1 MWGNVAT
8 GVNIPQT
15 DESNTNIT
23 YSASDATDLSV
34 KDASNIR
41 LSAVNTDVNGPR
53 FARPSTVAGTAGNDA
68 YNCWNPI
75 AISILTDAG
84 DGVQAADNSSIRGAY
99 DNWWE
104 EPGLTDYK
112 EQYMGEGYM
121 RYAGPRNE
129 DGTQANKPIDIGVY
143 EYQYNPKFSNMD
155 TIYVATSESGLADGT
170 SWSNATSDL
179 RGALVALANPDGGES
194 KNKAVL
200 VKAGSYTSSLLSAQ
214 VAFPVSLSSTDFG
227 TSLTIKGSYNESG
240 LQDFSQ
246 PTIITTQENK
256 VNTTNILMGIATT
269 ADKPVNIDGFTF
281 INKNP
286 NGGTGMHANSSGGEI
301 TIKQLAFRGNK
312 GNGLQVENGNNG
324 PILIANTLFA
334 DGGTGLADANDKVTV
349 VNATFANNSTDVT
362 GTGYRMYN
370 SVSWNNGT
378 QSLPDGNNNKNIAA
392 GTDNTDIKQ
401 GPNFID
407 PDNTDIYS
415 RDYRIRP
422 SMTLLNQGGNDN
434 YTNTIHVAALDNE
447 KDLANNARLVDGT
460 IDVGAYE
467 YEAALQPIIYV
478 KADLTGDLD
487 GNSWATALNDLQGA
501 IDLAGIYA
509 ATHDEE
515 KGYVFVH
522 SNYNNDGNI
531 RVQLD
536 NTYVY
541 GTMNDETSTYTETEN
556 IVSDLLSKRKGLLE
570 SNNRSTLNSVTLAA
584 ESTVDGFEIDNTA
597 TVNNGYLSTSIINNG
612 ANGQA
617 DGILYNS
624 LVTGDVQSVK
634 AINVTATGSTEN
646 VAAGSENNIDN
657 STANQYVTDE
667 YWNHQLMETSDY
679 IDAGN
684 ENPTLECIKMVRHSR
699 DLIGNARI
707 RNAVDNGCFETWNII
722 SNDTIT
728 TTDKPIGKSVVYVRR
743 GYELKIEKAD
753 NGTLVYNDAN
763 AFNPGFLLLEHQAG
777 LRGCGN
783 HISLD
788 NFAVERDVKAND
800 ANMFVAPF
808 NVIRTENADGLTF
821 KRYSGRTRAGYDYK
835 FDETDGKAWITTS
848 SQITFGNTEGVLVEN
863 TTDNDKTLRLYGNS
877 YEEDGSTKSVQLAK
891 YNFNDPWSSEE
902 SSGNR
907 FTHKENMSWNL
918 FGSPFLCAL
927 NYNDME
933 YGRVI
938 YGYAANGSYVTVNT
952 EGNNGHIPAFDAV
965 FTQTATLKD
974 NETVNITP
982 LSDREGTAYASTQ
995 NLAIALKAVNANN
1008 EGSDV
1013 AEADD
1018 ILELNAVPAEE
1029 SRSDFDISGD
1039 GVKWMSTSGKPQLY
1053 AVRNSA
1059 RYSLLSAVSEEEVI
1073 TIGFTASKA
1082 DSYEFEA
1089 LNNENYQTVEL
1100 TDHKTGKTVDLKTTN
1115 YIFNQEENTNTD
1127 NRFTLRF
1134 ISSGANSVEATGV
1147 KIELLDNRRVRISG
1161 LRENDRIQIYDTSG
1175 VLEMRHIAK
1184 KDEYVF
1190 SLQPGIH
1197 IIDVRAGQKK
1207 RAASK
1212 IIVQ

>member
-1 MWGNVAT
+1 
-8 GVNIPQT
+8 
-15 DESNTNIT
+15 
-23 YSASDATDLSV
+23 
-34 KDASNIR
+34 
-41 LSAVNTDVNGPR
+41 
-53 FARPSTVAGTAGNDA
+53 
-68 YNCWNPI
+68 
-75 AISILTDAG
+75 
-84 DGVQAADNSSIRGAY
+84 
-99 DNWWE
+99 
-104 EPGLTDYK
+104 
-112 EQYMGEGYM
+112 
-121 RYAGPRNE
+121 
-129 DGTQANKPIDIGVY
+129 
-143 EYQYNPKFSNMD
+143 
-155 TIYVATSESGLADGT
+155 
-170 SWSNATSDL
+170 
-179 RGALVALANPDGGES
+179 
-194 KNKAVL
+194 
-200 VKAGSYTSSLLSAQ
+200 
-214 VAFPVSLSSTDFG
+214 
-227 TSLTIKGSYNESG
+227 
-240 LQDFSQ
+240 
-246 PTIITTQENK
+246 
-256 VNTTNILMGIATT
+256 
-269 ADKPVNIDGFTF
+269 
-281 INKNP
+281 
-286 NGGTGMHANSSGGEI
+286 
-301 TIKQLAFRGNK
+301 
-312 GNGLQVENGNNG
+312 
-324 PILIANTLFA
+324 
-334 DGGTGLADANDKVTV
+334 
-349 VNATFANNSTDVT
+349 
-362 GTGYRMYN
+362 
-370 SVSWNNGT
+370 
-378 QSLPDGNNNKNIAA
+378 
-392 GTDNTDIKQ
+392 
-401 GPNFID
+401 
-407 PDNTDIYS
+407 
-415 RDYRIRP
+415 
-422 SMTLLNQGGNDN
+422 MTLLNQGCNDN
-434 YTNTIHVAALDNE
+434 YTTHVVALDNE

-487 GNSWATALNDLQGA
+487 GNSWATALDDLQGA
-501 IDLAGIYA
+501 VDLAGIYA
-509 ATHDEE
+509 QSHEGE
-515 KGYVFVH
+515 NGYVFVH
-522 SNYNNDGNI
+522 NNYNDEKEIRISLGN
-531 RVQLD
+531 
-536 NTYVY
+536 TKVY
-541 GTMNDETSTYTETEN
+541 GGMNDETSDTGTEN
-556 IVSDLLSKRKGLLE
+556 IVNDLIGKRRGVLE
-570 SNNRSTLNSVTLAA
+570 SNRRSTLGSISINANSV
-584 ESTVDGFEIDNTA
+584 VDGFEITGTA
-597 TVNNGYLSTSIINNG
+597 SVNDGILSTSIADNG
-612 ANGQA
+612 VSGRENGM
-617 DGILYNS
+617 LYNTF
-624 LVTGDVQSVK
+624 VTGDVADVK
-634 AINVTATGSTEN
+634 AINVTATGSTAN
-646 VAAGSENNIDN
+646 AANESTNNISGAQAN
-657 STANQYVTDE
+657 SYVTDPL
-667 YWNHQLMETSDY
+667 WNYQLAETSAD
-679 IDAGN
+679 INAGN
-684 ENPTLECIKMVRHSR
+684 NDPTLECIKMVRHSR

-743 GYELKIEKAD
+743 GNELKIEKAD

-788 NFAVERDVKAND
+788 NFAVERYVKANN

-808 NVIRTENADGLTF
+808 NVILKENADGLTF

-835 FDETDGKAWITTS
+835 FDETDGIAWTQDN
-848 SQITFGNTEGVLVEN
+848 QITFGNTEGVLVEN
-863 TTDNDKTLRLYGNS
+863 TTENDKTLRLYGNS

-918 FGSPFLCAL
+918 FGSPVLCAL

>member
-1 MWGNVAT
+1 M
-8 GVNIPQT
+8 
-15 DESNTNIT
+15 
-23 YSASDATDLSV
+23 
-34 KDASNIR
+34 
-41 LSAVNTDVNGPR
+41 
-53 FARPSTVAGTAGNDA
+53 
-68 YNCWNPI
+68 
-75 AISILTDAG
+75 
-84 DGVQAADNSSIRGAY
+84 
-99 DNWWE
+99 
-104 EPGLTDYK
+104 
-112 EQYMGEGYM
+112 
-121 RYAGPRNE
+121 
-129 DGTQANKPIDIGVY
+129 
-143 EYQYNPKFSNMD
+143 
-155 TIYVATSESGLADGT
+155 
-170 SWSNATSDL
+170 
-179 RGALVALANPDGGES
+179 
-194 KNKAVL
+194 
-200 VKAGSYTSSLLSAQ
+200 
-214 VAFPVSLSSTDFG
+214 
-227 TSLTIKGSYNESG
+227 
-240 LQDFSQ
+240 
-246 PTIITTQENK
+246 
-256 VNTTNILMGIATT
+256 
-269 ADKPVNIDGFTF
+269 
-281 INKNP
+281 
-286 NGGTGMHANSSGGEI
+286 
-301 TIKQLAFRGNK
+301 
-312 GNGLQVENGNNG
+312 
-324 PILIANTLFA
+324 
-334 DGGTGLADANDKVTV
+334 
-349 VNATFANNSTDVT
+349 
-362 GTGYRMYN
+362 
-370 SVSWNNGT
+370 
-378 QSLPDGNNNKNIAA
+378 
-392 GTDNTDIKQ
+392 
-401 GPNFID
+401 
-407 PDNTDIYS
+407 
-415 RDYRIRP
+415 
-422 SMTLLNQGGNDN
+422 
-434 YTNTIHVAALDNE
+434 
-447 KDLANNARLVDGT
+447 
-460 IDVGAYE
+460 
-467 YEAALQPIIYV
+467 
-478 KADLTGDLD
+478 
-487 GNSWATALNDLQGA
+487 
-501 IDLAGIYA
+501 
-509 ATHDEE
+509 
-515 KGYVFVH
+515 
-522 SNYNNDGNI
+522 
-531 RVQLD
+531 
-536 NTYVY
+536 
-541 GTMNDETSTYTETEN
+541 
-556 IVSDLLSKRKGLLE
+556 
-570 SNNRSTLNSVTLAA
+570 
-584 ESTVDGFEIDNTA
+584 
-597 TVNNGYLSTSIINNG
+597 
-612 ANGQA
+612 
-617 DGILYNS
+617 
-624 LVTGDVQSVK
+624 
-634 AINVTATGSTEN
+634 
-646 VAAGSENNIDN
+646 
-657 STANQYVTDE
+657 
-667 YWNHQLMETSDY
+667 
-679 IDAGN
+679 
-684 ENPTLECIKMVRHSR
+684 HSR

-743 GYELKIEKAD
+743 GNELKIEKAD

-788 NFAVERDVKAND
+788 NFAVERDVKANN

-808 NVIRTENADGLTF
+808 NVILKENADGLTF

-835 FDETDGKAWITTS
+835 FDETDGIAWTQDN
-848 SQITFGNTEGVLVEN
+848 QITFGNTEGVLVEN
-863 TTDNDKTLRLYGNS
+863 TTENDKTLRLYGNS

-995 NLAIALKAVNANN
+995 NLTIALKAVNANN
-1008 EGSDV
+1008 EGGDA